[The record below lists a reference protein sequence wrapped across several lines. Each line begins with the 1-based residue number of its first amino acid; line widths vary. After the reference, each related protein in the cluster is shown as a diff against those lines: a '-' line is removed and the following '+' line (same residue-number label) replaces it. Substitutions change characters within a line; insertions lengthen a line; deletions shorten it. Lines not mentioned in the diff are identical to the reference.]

1 MRLTGG
7 QEGRR
12 TLVSPP
18 GRDIRP
24 TSDRVREA
32 LFSIL
37 GPLSGGDVLDI
48 YAGAGTLGLEALS
61 RGADKALFVDVSPAA
76 IKAVTANIMRLGY
89 AARAKTLLA
98 RSPAVIGKI
107 VGQGGGFR
115 WIFLDP
121 PYFDESLVETLRALG
136 DSALLTAD
144 GILVAEHD
152 KATPLATVYGV
163 MHQYDQRTYGRT
175 VLSFYRHQSASMSAS
190 DEADEEGYSQNES
203 RVAGHLSGII

>member
-37 GPLSGGDVLDI
+37 GPLAGGNVLDV

-61 RGADKALFVDVSPAA
+61 RGADHALFVDVSPVAL
-76 IKAVTANIMRLGY
+76 KAVSANIQRLGY
-89 AARAKTLLA
+89 QDRARTVLARA
-98 RSPAVIGKI
+98 PAVIGKL
-107 VGQGGGFR
+107 VGQGMSFR

-121 PYFDESLVETLRALG
+121 PYFDESLSETVRTLG
-136 DSALLTAD
+136 EASLLASD

-152 KATPLATVYGV
+152 KAAPLAAVYGGLSRF
-163 MHQYDQRTYGRT
+163 DQRTYGRT
-175 VLSFYRHQSASMSAS
+175 VLSFYRHPLTLSSTT
-190 DEADEEGYSQNES
+190 DETFGERY
-203 RVAGHLSGII
+203 